1 MGTKFAVTA
10 ETSEPH
16 NLSNGDQVT
25 LSLNLQA
32 VSITKTFKVRV
43 SDYQTITYNKP
54 SVTTTLVTDVA
65 FNATVINI
73 NTPDAAF

>member
-1 MGTKFAVTA
+1 MLVPLNIWVQNLQLLQK
-10 ETSEPH
+10 TSEPH

-43 SDYQTITYNKP
+43 SDYQTITYTKP

-65 FNATVINI
+65 LMLL
-73 NTPDAAF
+73 